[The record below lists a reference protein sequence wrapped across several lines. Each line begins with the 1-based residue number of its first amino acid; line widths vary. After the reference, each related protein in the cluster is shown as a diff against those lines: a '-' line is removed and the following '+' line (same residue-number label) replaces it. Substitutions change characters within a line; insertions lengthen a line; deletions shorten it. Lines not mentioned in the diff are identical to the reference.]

1 MIKVNEFEI
10 DPMNVTFEP
19 LAGATFTNIL
29 RLLSQ
34 NRFKVDLIGFP
45 RILYSIILSL
55 SMSPLRFYEN
65 IKFNKK
71 IDETRIDKH
80 PIFILGHWRTGTTY
94 LHNLISQDKQFGFPS
109 TYHTVTP
116 ALFLSFEKFIKP
128 IIISSLPEKRPQD
141 DVDLGA
147 DLPNE
152 EEYAL
157 GALSP
162 YSFYNG
168 WCFPKNMEYYNNFV
182 DLENI
187 SENIINDF
195 KKIYVYYL
203 KKLTYFY
210 NGKQLV
216 LKNPSN
222 TSRIKFLLDIFPDA
236 KFINIIRNPYHVF
249 LSMKRNIE
257 KEMVLYTIQ
266 KPPKWKIFE
275 KSMVDIYIRMF
286 EKYFNEK
293 DLIKK
298 GNLVELRYE
307 DFILDPLNQM
317 ERTYSVL
324 NLDGFNKNK
333 ELFIKYINSQSVIKT
348 QKYEIDEVTKNKIY
362 NYFKSTIDKWDYNI

>member
-19 LAGATFTNIL
+19 LAGSTFINLL

-34 NRFKVDLIGFP
+34 NKFNVDLIGLP
-45 RILYSIILSL
+45 RLLYSIILSL
-55 SMSPLRFYEN
+55 SMSPMRFYEN

-71 IDETRIDKH
+71 IDETKIDKH

-94 LHNLISQDKQFGFPS
+94 LHNVISQDKQFGYPS

-116 ALFLSFEKFIKP
+116 TLFLSFEKFIKP
-128 IIISSLPEKRPQD
+128 IVISSLPEKRPQD

-168 WCFPKNMEYYNNFV
+168 WCFPKNMGYYNNFV

-187 SENIINDF
+187 SKNRINDF
-195 KKIYVYYL
+195 KKIYFNYL

-210 NGKQLV
+210 NGKQLI

-222 TSRIKFLLDIFPDA
+222 TSRIKFLLELFPDA

-266 KPPKWKIFE
+266 KPPKWEIFE
-275 KSMVDIYIRMF
+275 KSMVDMYIRMF
-286 EKYFNEK
+286 EKYFKEK
-293 DLIKK
+293 TLIKK
-298 GNLVELRYE
+298 GNLVEIRYE
-307 DFILDPLNQM
+307 DFILNPLNEI
-317 ERTYSVL
+317 ERTYSELDL
-324 NLDGFNKNK
+324 NGFDKNK
-333 ELFIKYINSQSVIKT
+333 EIFNKYINSQSRIKT
-348 QKYEIDEVTKNKIY
+348 QKYEIDENIKNKIY
-362 NYFKSTIDKWDYNI
+362 NYLKFTIDKWGYNI

>member
-1 MIKVNEFEI
+1 MMKINEFEI
-10 DPMNVTFEP
+10 DPMDVTFEP
-19 LAGATFTNIL
+19 LAGSKFSNIL
-29 RLLSQ
+29 RLLGQ
-34 NRFKVDLIGFP
+34 NSFKIDIIGFP
-45 RILYSIILSL
+45 RVLYSIILSL
-55 SMSPLRFYEN
+55 SMSPLRFYEY
-65 IKFNKK
+65 IKFNKL
-71 IDETRIDKH
+71 INQTVIDKD
-80 PIFILGHWRTGTTY
+80 PIFIIGHWRTGTTY

-116 ALFLSFEKFIKP
+116 TLFLSFEKFIKP
-128 IIISSLPEKRPQD
+128 IVIKSLPEKRPQD

-168 WCFPKNMEYYNNFV
+168 WCFPKNMDYYNNFV

-187 SENIINDF
+187 SKHTIDDF
-195 KKIYVYYL
+195 KKIYLNYI

-210 NGKQLV
+210 NGKRLI

-222 TSRIKFLLDIFPDA
+222 TSRIRFLLDLFPNA

-266 KPPKWKIFE
+266 NPPKWEIFE
-275 KSMVDIYIRMF
+275 KSMVDLYNRMF

-293 DLIKK
+293 KLIKK
-298 GNLVELRYE
+298 GNIVELRYE
-307 DFILDPLNQM
+307 DFILNPLNQI
-317 ERTYSVL
+317 ERIYSEL
-324 NLDGFNKNK
+324 NLNDFNKNR
-333 ELFIKYINSQSVIKT
+333 ESFINYIKSQSRIRT
-348 QKYEIDEVTKNKIY
+348 QKYDIDEEYKNKIY
-362 NYFKSTIDKWDYNI
+362 NYLKLTIDKWHYTI